1 MSFQSGEPSIGCM
14 SRGRGGGERHHL
26 FGVLNLITG
35 NYNVFRYLSL
45 SSLKKSSVAHPQYSE
60 KCKKAVEPQFNNER
74 VLHLLYFCYSFLMP
88 IRASNHIYLPTRS
101 MLWRFP

>member
-1 MSFQSGEPSIGCM
+1 M
-14 SRGRGGGERHHL
+14 RRGGERGERHHL

-45 SSLKKSSVAHPQYSE
+45 SSLKTSSVAHPQYSE
-60 KCKKAVEPQFNNER
+60 KCKQAVEPRFNNER
-74 VLHLLYFCYSFLMP
+74 ALHLVSFCYSFLMP
-88 IRASNHIYLPTRS
+88 SRASNHIHLPTRS